1 MSEPRTATLDRT
13 IDRALVLVAFLALVI
28 TVYASLRRAAPDL
41 LDIPDQDKIGHAVAY
56 FAVML
61 PLLFALVWRP
71 GRGDGVLPNGRLWL
85 VAGLIAVG
93 IGMEVLQALFT
104 STRSPEVLDVVADAV
119 GTGGALVVFGLV
131 RRGTKDPVRR

>member
-1 MSEPRTATLDRT
+1 MSEPRTATVDRNV
-13 IDRALVLVAFLALVI
+13 DRALVAVAFLAFIV
-28 TVYASLRRAAPDL
+28 TAYASLRSVAPDL

-71 GRGDGVLPNGRLWL
+71 GRGEGVLPNGQLWL
-85 VAGLIAVG
+85 VAGLITVG

-119 GTGGALVVFGLV
+119 GTGGALLVFNVV
-131 RRGTKDPVRR
+131 RRATARH